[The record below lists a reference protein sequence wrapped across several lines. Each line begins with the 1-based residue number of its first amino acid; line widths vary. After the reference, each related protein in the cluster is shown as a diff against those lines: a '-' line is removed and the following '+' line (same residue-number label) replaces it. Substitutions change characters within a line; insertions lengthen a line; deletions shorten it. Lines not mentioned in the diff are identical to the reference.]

1 MEMIGKYKIT
11 RDYHL
16 AWATFATYNGVT
28 KTVAL
33 NPYIEVTEDL
43 LDKVFNALPRLC

>member
-33 NPYIEVTEDL
+33 NPYIDVTEDII
-43 LDKVFNALPRLC
+43 DKVFSAPPKFC